1 MFYDAHKGV
10 PHFKKGG
17 VRVKKVVLLFLLT
30 FAIAVFA
37 VQVNYGI
44 FEDVTTTNVWN
55 LLGSGSTSYNFAV
68 QLWKY
73 PSLLSMNKEGQLIP
87 AAAADIPAIV
97 KEGNMY
103 TTTVKLRKD
112 MRWSNGA
119 PFTADDVVFTYT
131 TIQGMQIPGGNWSG
145 AYEPAKVEKVDT
157 WTVKFYF
164 TEKKTMSIY
173 YSALMSA
180 IVCSNYWKPI
190 VEKAKKQAD
199 PVQWLLAQEVVDPG
213 ITSLNVGKIEKGA
226 FVQIIK
232 TVAND
237 KYWQY
242 GEKNIYYKNGGFT
255 ISNSKTGFKWSTSDP
270 KPSGAV
276 DLEVVNGP
284 FVDTI
289 VYKIFG
295 TKQVAIQALLTG
307 DIDYIFNPVGIT
319 AGESEQLKGQK
330 NIKIVSNPQLGFR
343 FLAFNMRRSPM
354 NIKEFRQAL
363 AALIDRDFICNQVLQ
378 GRAIPLATPIP
389 PANTFWYNSA
399 VKTIGEGLNMGER
412 YALAISLLKKAG
424 FKWDTEPVIDT
435 KDTKNPVKTVG
446 KGLKGPDGKPVPTL
460 TLLCPSMDYDPMR
473 AQTGM
478 YIEQWAKNI
487 GMPINLKLTDFNEI
501 STKAFDEVDFDM
513 FILGWGIPRVPT
525 YFKDFWHSSQMAP
538 EGFNVP
544 GYANPEFDAL
554 VDEFEY
560 ADDFTEARKAIFEA
574 QQILADDL
582 PYIILFTN
590 PMVEAYRTT
599 IQFPFDNVLD
609 GIQGYYGLPENVKRV
624 Q

>member
-1 MFYDAHKGV
+1 
-10 PHFKKGG
+10 
-17 VRVKKVVLLFLLT
+17 
-30 FAIAVFA
+30 
-37 VQVNYGI
+37 
-44 FEDVTTTNVWN
+44 
-55 LLGSGSTSYNFAV
+55 
-68 QLWKY
+68 
-73 PSLLSMNKEGQLIP
+73 
-87 AAAADIPAIV
+87 
-97 KEGNMY
+97 
-103 TTTVKLRKD
+103 
-112 MRWSNGA
+112 
-119 PFTADDVVFTYT
+119 
-131 TIQGMQIPGGNWSG
+131 
-145 AYEPAKVEKVDT
+145 
-157 WTVKFYF
+157 
-164 TEKKTMSIY
+164 
-173 YSALMSA
+173 
-180 IVCSNYWKPI
+180 
-190 VEKAKKQAD
+190 
-199 PVQWLLAQEVVDPG
+199 
-213 ITSLNVGKIEKGA
+213 
-226 FVQIIK
+226 
-232 TVAND
+232 
-237 KYWQY
+237 
-242 GEKNIYYKNGGFT
+242 
-255 ISNSKTGFKWSTSDP
+255 
-270 KPSGAV
+270 
-276 DLEVVNGP
+276 
-284 FVDTI
+284 
-289 VYKIFG
+289 
-295 TKQVAIQALLTG
+295 
-307 DIDYIFNPVGIT
+307 
-319 AGESEQLKGQK
+319 
-330 NIKIVSNPQLGFR
+330 
-343 FLAFNMRRSPM
+343 
-354 NIKEFRQAL
+354 
-363 AALIDRDFICNQVLQ
+363 VLQ

>member
-1 MFYDAHKGV
+1 
-10 PHFKKGG
+10 
-17 VRVKKVVLLFLLT
+17 VKKAVFLFLLT

-44 FEDVTTTNVWN
+44 FEDITTTNVWN

-73 PSLLSMNKEGQLIP
+73 PSLFGMNKEGQIIP
-87 AAAADIPAIV
+87 AAATDIPPIV

-103 TTTVKLRKD
+103 TVTVKLRRD

-119 PFTADDVVFTYT
+119 PFTADDVVFTYN

-145 AYEPAKVEKVDT
+145 VYEPAKIEKIDT

-164 TEKKTMSIY
+164 KEKKTMTIY
-173 YSALMSA
+173 YDSLMAA

-190 VEKAKKQAD
+190 VDKAKKQPD
-199 PVQWLLAQEVVDPG
+199 PVKWLLAQEVIDPG
-213 ITSLNVGKIEKGA
+213 ITSLNIGKIEKSA
-226 FVQIIK
+226 FVQIVK
-232 TVAND
+232 AVPND

-242 GEKNIYYKNGGFT
+242 GEKQIYYKNGGFT
-255 ISNSKTGFKWSTSDP
+255 ITNPKTGFKWSTTDP
-270 KPSGAV
+270 KPAGAV
-276 DLEVVNGP
+276 DLEVVNGL

-295 TKQVAIQALLTG
+295 NKQVAIQALLTG

-319 AGESEQLKGQK
+319 AGEAEQLKGQK
-330 NIKIVSNPQLGFR
+330 NIKVVSNPQLGFR
-343 FLAFNMRRSPM
+343 FLAFNMRKFPM

-389 PANTFWYNSA
+389 PANSFWYNSS
-399 VKTIGEGLNMGER
+399 VKTVGEGLSLGER

-435 KDTKNPVKTVG
+435 KDAKNPVKTVG
-446 KGLKGPDGKPVPTL
+446 KGLKGPDGKLVPTL
-460 TLLCPSMDYDPMR
+460 TLMSPGMDYDPMR
-473 AQTGM
+473 AQTAM

-501 STKAFDEVDFDM
+501 STKVFDEVDFDM

-554 VDEFEY
+554 IDEFEY
-560 ADDFTEARKAIFEA
+560 ADNFDQARKAIIEA